1 MGRDV
6 SSSGSRD
13 AETHRAFTRA
23 LLVDL
28 HALERMLDEGM
39 IESGVRRI
47 GAEQEMFLV
56 DAGFRPSPTGV
67 EVLQR
72 LGGAPFTPELARFN
86 LEVNLDPCELRGGVF
101 RELEEA
107 IRDRVRQ
114 ASDAARAEG
123 AEVVLTGILPTLSM
137 SHLSLDNITPRARY
151 YALNEALNQLRGSAW
166 QLRIDGVDELLVE
179 HDSVMLEACNT
190 SCQVHLQV
198 SPDESAA
205 IYNMAQA
212 VMGPVLAASVNSPL
226 LFGKRLWAETRI
238 ALFQQSL
245 DTRSTELH
253 TREMTARVHFGEG
266 WVKESLTE
274 LFHED
279 LARFRTLIAEPAEEN
294 AMEVLD
300 AGGVPRLGALSLYNS
315 TVYRWNRPCYGVG
328 NGVPHLRIECR
339 ALPSGPTVLDEI
351 ANAAFWIGAVLGA
364 RQEYGDITQMLDFD
378 DAKENFFAAA
388 KLGLRAAQT
397 WTDGQSHPAPRLI
410 LDTLLPLAR
419 AGLESYRVDPADIDR
434 YLGVIHDRVKTLSTG
449 SRWMMRSLSAMKD
462 TGTRAERL
470 VALTAAISE
479 LQQTNQPVHTWEP
492 APAPQ
497 ASAWRQSFDTVEQYM
512 TTHLFTVNEDEL
524 VDLVAFLM
532 EKKQIRHVLVED
544 DEHALVGI
552 VSYRSV
558 LRLVAESGPNSG
570 NQPVKKIMELH
581 PVTVEPRTSTL
592 EAIELMRSCG
602 VSALPVTKEGKLVG
616 IVSERDFM
624 SIAYQLLEERLRDS

>member
-1 MGRDV
+1 MGRDLT
-6 SSSGSRD
+6 SHEARD
-13 AETHRAFTRA
+13 AESYRAFTKS
-23 LLVDL
+23 LLSDL

-39 IESGVRRI
+39 IESGIRRI

-56 DAGFRPSPTGV
+56 DGGFRPSPTGV
-67 EVLQR
+67 EVLER

-86 LEVNLDPCELRGGVF
+86 LEVNLDPCELSGSVF
-101 RELEEA
+101 SDLEQA
-107 IRDRVRQ
+107 FIARVRE
-114 ASDAARAEG
+114 ASEAAREED

-137 SHLSLDNITPRARY
+137 SHLTLDNITPRARY
-151 YALNEALNQLRGSAW
+151 FALNDALNQLRGSAW

-226 LFGKRLWAETRI
+226 LFGRRLWAETRI

-253 TREMTARVHFGEG
+253 TRELTARVQFGDG
-266 WVKESLTE
+266 WVRESVTE

-279 LARFRTLIAEPAEEN
+279 LARFRALIAEPVDEDPMA
-294 AMEVLD
+294 VLD
-300 AGGVPRLGALSLYNS
+300 AGGVPKLEALSLYNS

-339 ALPSGPTVLDEI
+339 ALPSGPTVVDEI

-364 RQEYGDITQMLDFD
+364 RQEYGDISRMLDFD

-388 KLGLRAAQT
+388 KLGLRSAQT

-419 AGLESYRVDPADIDR
+419 AGLESYRVAPADIDR
-434 YLGVIHDRVKTLSTG
+434 YLGVVHDRVKTLSTG

-462 TGTRAERL
+462 TGTRAERMAAL
-470 VALTAAISE
+470 VAATSE
-479 LQQTNQPVHTWEP
+479 LQQTNEPVHTWDP
-492 APAPQ
+492 APAPG
-497 ASAWRQSFDTVEQYM
+497 ASAWRPNFETVEQYM

-544 DEHALVGI
+544 NEHALVGI

-558 LRLVAESGPNSG
+558 LRLVAESGPHSG
-570 NQPVKKIMELH
+570 NQPVKGIMERDPL
-581 PVTVEPRTSTL
+581 TVEPRTSTL
-592 EAIELMRSCG
+592 EAIELMRSQR
-602 VSALPVTKEGKLVG
+602 VSALPVIKEGKLVG